1 MSSLLI
7 QWLQQL
13 LEETG
18 QKIDRVVS
26 TPITGTASLDLTNGI
41 LTLLIDY
48 VFIKKFIFSML

>member
-1 MSSLLI
+1 MSSLLT

-18 QKIDRVVS
+18 QKNRVIS
-26 TPITGTASLDLTNGI
+26 TPITGTATLDLTNGI

-48 VFIKKFIFSML
+48 VFITKFIFSML